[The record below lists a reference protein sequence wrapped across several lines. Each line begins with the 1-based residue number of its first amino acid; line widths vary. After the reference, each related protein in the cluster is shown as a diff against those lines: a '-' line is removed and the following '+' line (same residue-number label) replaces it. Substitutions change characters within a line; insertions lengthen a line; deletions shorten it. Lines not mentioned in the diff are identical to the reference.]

1 MDSPF
6 APGPRELGWLAR
18 CGLARD
24 GAVIIG
30 RVAILLAALTWLPM
44 LALALTAGTAY
55 GDGLAIPFLS
65 DFVAYGRHLAAMPLL
80 VLIHPVID
88 REIVRAIGNLRDSGL
103 IRPADEPALQLHL
116 DRARRLWRSPLARL
130 LLVTVTIAAA
140 VLMARVAVSFDA
152 PDWIRRD
159 GATAPALSAAGWWNL
174 AVAGPL
180 FRLLVLFAL
189 WKLLIWSWFLFQLA
203 RMPLNYQTL
212 HADGCAGL
220 GVLERVQFAFSGI
233 AAALAIQFGCI
244 IADAVTYKGLE
255 LVSFRVPAIA
265 FVLLMSALLLA
276 PLVAFIRPLAQACV
290 RAELAFNAWFSRASE
305 QVESSMRSLDR
316 ETVAARLSSQE
327 LSALTDAASLYAG
340 ALRTRKVPVSRRALI
355 VVAAATIVPMCI
367 PLLPLLPLKDI
378 AARLAKIVM

>member
-1 MDSPF
+1 M
-6 APGPRELGWLAR
+6 L
-18 CGLARD
+18 
-24 GAVIIG
+24 IG

-44 LALALTAGTAY
+44 LAFAWAAGTAY
-55 GDGLAIPFLS
+55 GDGLGISFLS
-65 DFVAYGRHLAAMPLL
+65 DFVAYGRHLAALPLL
-80 VLIHPVID
+80 VLIHPAID

-103 IRPADEPALQLHL
+103 IGPADEPALRAHL

-130 LLVTVTIAAA
+130 ILVAITLIAAL
-140 VLMARVAVSFDA
+140 LMAQVAVSFDA

-159 GATAPALSAAGWWNL
+159 GATGPALSAAGWWNL
-174 AVAGPL
+174 AVAGPV

-220 GVLERVQFAFSGI
+220 GVLERVQFGFSGI
-233 AAALAIQFGCI
+233 AAALAIQFGCM

-255 LVSFRVPAIA
+255 LVSFRLPAIA
-265 FVLLMSALLLA
+265 FVVVMLLLLLA
-276 PLVAFIRPLAQACV
+276 PLAAFVRPLAQACV
-290 RAELAFNAWFSRASE
+290 RAELAFHAWFSRASE
-305 QVESSMRSLDR
+305 QVESSMRPLDR
-316 ETVAARLSSQE
+316 EAVAARLSSQE
-327 LSALTDAASLYAG
+327 LSALTDAAALYAG

-355 VVAAATIVPMCI
+355 VVVVATVVPMCI
-367 PLLPLLPLKDI
+367 PLLPLLPLKEI